1 MIYLGIVEDESLML
15 QSIKETFTEMPNVTV
30 TLAARSMEEC
40 LERLTPEVEL
50 NMLLLDI
57 NLPKMSGVAGI
68 PHLKALRPDIDII
81 MLTNKDSADD
91 IFDALCAGAVSY
103 ISKMKASPP
112 ILREAVTTVSRG
124 GSYMSP
130 SIARK
135 VVAHFTP
142 PDKSTPNPILTTRQH
157 EIVTLLTDGLS
168 YKMIA
173 GRLGISVETVRDHI
187 KKIYRILEVN
197 SKAQVIRKKL
207 DGDI

>member
-15 QSIKETFTEMPNVTV
+15 QSIKETFTGDPNIAI
-30 TLAARSMEEC
+30 TLTARSMEDG
-40 LERLTPEVEL
+40 LAQITPDLPL

-57 NLPKMSGVAGI
+57 NLPKMSGVEGI
-68 PHLKALRPDIDII
+68 PRLKALRPDMDII

-124 GSYMSP
+124 ESYMSP

-135 VVAHFTP
+135 VVAHFTT
-142 PDKSTPNPILTTRQH
+142 PDKSEPNPILTTRQH
-157 EIVTLLTDGLS
+157 EIVNLLTDGLS
-168 YKMIA
+168 YKMIT
-173 GRLGISVETVRDHI
+173 GKLGISVETVRDHI
-187 KKIYRILEVN
+187 KKIYRTLEVN